1 MSEGK
6 YEEYKEHFISLCSN
20 TGKWYTN
27 KELRSIIP
35 IDVGERTVSDYM
47 QRMYK
52 EKIVKYR
59 VRANLGHWCYE
70 YTLRELKQ

>member
-1 MSEGK
+1 MSEGY
-6 YEEYKEHFISLCSN
+6 YEQYKQHFIALCQS

-59 VRANLGHWCYE
+59 RRGCLGHVCYE
-70 YTLRELKQ
+70 YTLRELK